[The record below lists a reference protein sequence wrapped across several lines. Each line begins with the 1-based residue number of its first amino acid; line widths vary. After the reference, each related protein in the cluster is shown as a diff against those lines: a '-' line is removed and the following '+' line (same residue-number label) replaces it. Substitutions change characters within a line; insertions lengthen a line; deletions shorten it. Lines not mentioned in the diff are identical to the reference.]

1 MQDTVLTMNHISK
14 SYGSTQVLTDIDME
28 IPRGAIYGLV
38 GSNGAGK
45 STLMRI
51 ISGQTQ
57 CSSGAFSLFGETVD
71 NNHPKVRHRIGT
83 LIENPG
89 FIHHMTAAQN
99 LEYFRIQF
107 GVPGKERVAELLDL
121 VGLSHA
127 GKKKYKNFSLGMKQR
142 LGLALAL
149 LHSPEFLILG
159 MPDSGSVILYL
170 RALLGAYPLCLAF
183 YAMVFCFL
191 LNLGGGWGGV
201 LASLGATY
209 GLPYLF
215 LFLGQK
221 FPLLQIPAYYNPINM
236 MKAQWTDSAAF
247 FYWDT
252 SSGMGLCYLTAAVY
266 FILFT
271 AIGLYWFKKREIR

>member
-1 MQDTVLTMNHISK
+1 MLNYMRSEWYLIRHNRSFLIS
-14 SYGSTQVLTDIDME
+14 
-28 IPRGAIYGLV
+28 V
-38 GSNGAGK
+38 GSMAGLMLLFILFTYYSFVTFERNG
-45 STLMRI
+45 SE
-51 ISGQTQ
+51 S
-57 CSSGAFSLFGETVD
+57 F
-71 NNHPKVRHRIGT
+71 
-83 LIENPG
+83 
-89 FIHHMTAAQN
+89 
-99 LEYFRIQF
+99 Y
-107 GVPGKERVAELLDL
+107 
-121 VGLSHA
+121 
-127 GKKKYKNFSLGMKQR
+127 
-142 LGLALAL
+142 LAL
-149 LHSPEFLILG
+149 LYTETSFFPPVTLILSGSLENDEFRKHHTLKSSISFGFSRLEIYLGKLFTQLLSCTLAYVFLALFYFLTGLLFLG